1 MTTEYRRCP
10 VCGDRIRVNA
20 DGTLRV
26 HLQRVDG
33 VPRWGRET
41 CRGSATR
48 VVGS

>member
-1 MTTEYRRCP
+1 MSEYLPCP

-26 HLQRVDG
+26 HLRKVDG

-41 CRGSATR
+41 CTGSSVR
-48 VVGS
+48 VPR